1 MISEVFCEV
10 EFEDAEA
17 ARLRRNQRIEEL
29 QAQGMACTAEN
40 LYRVD
45 GKRVYL
51 LTAEVVSSQRQGGEE
66 QALRLK
72 NKNTRP
78 TRSRAK
84 FETR

>member
-17 ARLRRNQRIEEL
+17 AHLRRNQRIKEL

-45 GKRVYL
+45 GNG
-51 LTAEVVSSQRQGGEE
+51 SIC
-66 QALRLK
+66 
-72 NKNTRP
+72 
-78 TRSRAK
+78 
-84 FETR
+84 